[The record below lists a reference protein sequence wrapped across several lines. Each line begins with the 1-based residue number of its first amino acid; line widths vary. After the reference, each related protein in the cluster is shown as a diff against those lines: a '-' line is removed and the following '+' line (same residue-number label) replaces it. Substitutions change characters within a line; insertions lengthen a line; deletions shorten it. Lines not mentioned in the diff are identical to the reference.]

1 MSNYFVWIGYTDPF
15 QLFSPSHL
23 IALSVLL
30 VFYIGFVV
38 SQKYW
43 PINPKTEPY
52 IRDGVAAI
60 MIIQEITLNIYR
72 VQTNIWSF
80 AESLPVHLCSFS
92 IILGSYMLVTRSK
105 YLFDILYFWSVGA
118 MVALFTPD
126 LTNTDFPTFRFYQFF
141 FSHGIIVFSVLYMFV
156 VHRYM
161 PGKGS
166 LKRTLIFTHL
176 LVPFIAVINYLTGG
190 NYFFIA
196 YTPPTA
202 SPIDLLGPWPQYLIW
217 LDLILI
223 TVFSLMYLP
232 FVFAAKKKPHLAE
245 PNEADGY

>member
-1 MSNYFVWIGYTDPF
+1 MSNLFVWIGYTEPF
-15 QLFSPSHL
+15 QLFSISHI
-23 IALSVLL
+23 IALSVLFA
-30 VFYIGFVV
+30 FYVGFIML
-38 SQKYW
+38 QKVRPLAAKW
-43 PINPKTEPY
+43 EPFV
-52 IRDGVAAI
+52 RNGVAVA
-60 MIIQEITLNIYR
+60 MIVQEIFLNIYR

-92 IILGSYMLVTRSK
+92 IILGSYMLVTKSK
-105 YLFDILYFWSVGA
+105 YLFDVLYFWSAGA

-141 FSHGIIVFSVLYMFV
+141 FSHGLIIFSVLYMFV
-156 VHRYM
+156 VHGYR
-161 PGKGS
+161 PAKGS
-166 LKRTLIFTHL
+166 LKRVLIFTHF
-176 LVPFIAVINYLTGG
+176 LVPFIAVINYVTGG

-223 TVFSLMYLP
+223 SVFSVMYLP
-232 FVFAAKKKPHLAE
+232 FAIDAKRKLRMAE
-245 PNEADGY
+245 PNEAD